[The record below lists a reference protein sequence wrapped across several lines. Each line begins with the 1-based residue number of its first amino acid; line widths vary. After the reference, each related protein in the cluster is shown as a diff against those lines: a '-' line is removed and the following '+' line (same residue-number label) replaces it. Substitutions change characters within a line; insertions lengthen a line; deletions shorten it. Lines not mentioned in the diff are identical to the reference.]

1 MLTLRP
7 PHPFDLNAFTTL
19 AGGYTTAEVYRVD
32 HHDGEAGAA
41 IALTLTP
48 LAAPRRYTFPYS
60 VEELAH
66 YAALAEGE
74 FAVGAYDG
82 AAWVGVAVGERR
94 DWNRSLWVHEFHVA
108 PDYQRQGVGRRLM
121 DTLAGRAAAAGLRA
135 LTLETQN
142 TNVPAIRFYRAA
154 GFVIEGVDVG
164 YYTNDDLGPDG
175 TVAVFMRR
183 RLA

>member
-7 PHPFDLNAFTTL
+7 PHPFDPTAFTAL

-32 HHDGEAGAA
+32 HHDGAAGATL
-41 IALTLTP
+41 ALRLTP

-60 VEELAH
+60 AEELAH
-66 YAALAEGE
+66 YAALADGG
-74 FAVGAYDG
+74 FTLGVYDG
-82 AAWVGVAVGERR
+82 AAWVGVAVAERR
-94 DWNRSLWVHEFHVA
+94 DWNGTLWVHEFHVA
-108 PDYQRQGVGRRLM
+108 PGYQRRGIGRGLM
-121 DTLAGRAAAAGLRA
+121 DELAGRAVAAGLRA
-135 LTLETQN
+135 VALETQN

-154 GFVIEGVDVG
+154 GFAIEGVDVG

-183 RLA
+183 RLT

>member
-1 MLTLRP
+1 MLTLRT
-7 PHPFDLNAFTTL
+7 PHPFDSTAFTTL
-19 AGGYTTAEVYRVD
+19 AGGYTTAEVYRVR
-32 HHDGEAGAA
+32 HEDGAAGAA
-41 IALTLTP
+41 FALTLTP
-48 LAAPRRYTFPYS
+48 LAGPRRYTFPYS
-60 VEELAH
+60 AEELAH

-82 AAWVGVAVGERR
+82 EAWVGVAVGERR

-108 PDYQRQGVGRRLM
+108 PGHQRQGVGRRLM
-121 DTLAGRAAAAGLRA
+121 DTLAERATAAGLRA
-135 LTLETQN
+135 VALETQN